1 MRARPL
7 LAPDG
12 NVPPT
17 DMFKFPNGLIDFL
30 DSDPRFQSILQRI
43 NLPVTS
49 IANPTR

>member
-1 MRARPL
+1 MDPA
-7 LAPDG
+7 
-12 NVPPT
+12 
-17 DMFKFPNGLIDFL
+17 FDFL